1 MAKIKSLF
9 KGAKKAVEEAEK
21 GASRRVGALGDSRVK
36 IEEGSKVGKA
46 VGGMKDPKTGR
57 VLTKEKVKEVTSRG
71 RKRIAGGAAAVGA
84 GAALTQGGAE
94 DKKAN
99 GKKKEKD
106 YTKGVSQ
113 GGVPFKE
120 AFAKARKD
128 GKKTFEWNDKK
139 YTTELASEKKSSSKP
154 SSSSSSSSTKKKRG
168 ILFGKDA
175 KFRPFGGV
183 LARALLGEDEKFG
196 GDRGA
201 IDFIRPKKKN
211 MGGMMKKKGYSKGG
225 TVRPTTGPN
234 RRGGVQAGSSS
245 SSSST
250 LSQAQQNMLRSAQQH
265 AANTGQNPAE
275 LQRLTAQYGDLNAAK
290 SKDMSE
296 AKKRMRQS
304 GRRGGMPKMQG
315 GGMMAKKGYAKGGAV
330 RKKARGVGAATRGFG
345 KAMR

>member
-9 KGAKKAVEEAEK
+9 RGAKKAVEEAEK

-128 GKKTFEWNDKK
+128 GKDSFKWNGKK
-139 YTTELASEKKSSSKP
+139 YTTELASEKKSSSKAS

-211 MGGMMKKKGYSKGG
+211 MGGMMKKKGYSTGG
-225 TVRPTTGPN
+225 A
-234 RRGGVQAGSSS
+234 AG
-245 SSSST
+245 
-250 LSQAQQNMLRSAQQH
+250 LSPAQQNMLRSAQQH

-275 LQRLTAQYGDLNAAK
+275 LQRLTAQHGDLNAAK
-290 SKDMSE
+290 NKAMAE
-296 AKKRMRQS
+296 AKKDRRRS

-330 RKKARGVGAATRGFG
+330 RKKARGVGAAKRGFG

>member
-9 KGAKKAVEEAEK
+9 RGAKKAVEEAEK

-128 GKKTFEWNDKK
+128 GKDSFKWNGKK

-225 TVRPTTGPN
+225 SAATESKAMSSRPRAGQSTGQ
-234 RRGGVQAGSSS
+234 RRARE
-245 SSSST
+245 
-250 LSQAQQNMLRSAQQH
+250 LSQAQQNLLSSVQSASGAQP
-265 AANTGQNPAE
+265 TKVIE
-275 LQRLTAQYGDLNAAK
+275 DLTKQYGNIRAQRERRRARAAAPALPPPGKK
-290 SKDMSE
+290 S
-296 AKKRMRQS
+296 
-304 GRRGGMPKMQG
+304 

>member
-9 KGAKKAVEEAEK
+9 RGAKKAIEEAEK

-57 VLTKEKVKEVTSRG
+57 VLTKDKIKEVTSRG
-71 RKRIAGGAAAVGA
+71 RKRIVGGTAAAGA
-84 GAALTQGGAE
+84 GAAALSGTSGSE
-94 DKKAN
+94 EKKPAA
-99 GKKKEKD
+99 KKEKD
-106 YTKGVSQ
+106 YTKGVSK
-113 GGVPFKE
+113 GGVPFDE

-128 GKKTFEWNDKK
+128 GKDSFEWNGKK
-139 YTTELASEKKSSSKP
+139 YTTELASEKKSSSK

-225 TVRPTTGPN
+225 SAATESMSMSSRPRAGQSTGQ
-234 RRGGVQAGSSS
+234 RRARE
-245 SSSST
+245 
-250 LSQAQQNMLRSAQQH
+250 LSKAQQNMLSSVQSASGSQP
-265 AANTGQNPAE
+265 TKVIE
-275 LQRLTAQYGDLNAAK
+275 DLTKQYGNIRAQRDRRRARAA
-290 SKDMSE
+290 
-296 AKKRMRQS
+296 APALPPPGKKE
-304 GRRGGMPKMQG
+304 
-315 GGMMAKKGYAKGGAV
+315 GGMMAKKGYAKGGAA